1 MSLFFTVLVS
11 FSVAVLSGMGVGGGG
26 LLMIA
31 LAFLTELPQLSA
43 QGINLLFFL
52 FSSGS
57 SLIIHIQKRTLCF
70 PAIAV
75 MATAGVLGAWLG
87 SCTAPNL
94 SESLLRRI
102 FGCILIVSGI
112 VSLKKQTAKSS
123 EPPSPS

>member
-1 MSLFFTVLVS
+1 
-11 FSVAVLSGMGVGGGG
+11 
-26 LLMIA
+26 MIA